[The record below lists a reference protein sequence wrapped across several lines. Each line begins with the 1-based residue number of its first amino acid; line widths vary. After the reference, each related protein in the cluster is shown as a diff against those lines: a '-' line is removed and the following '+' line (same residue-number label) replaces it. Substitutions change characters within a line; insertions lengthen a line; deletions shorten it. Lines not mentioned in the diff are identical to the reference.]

1 MSQKHAF
8 VIYAGASES
17 GRVFHALT
25 HAKQAHA
32 RGDNAEVYFAAEGT
46 QWPGV
51 LADASHPM
59 HGLFDDMLRAKVVKG
74 ACKTARMP
82 LGTPILQGQLAASSK
97 ARKRATDKSTSW
109 VWKTQ
114 AGAYGYSKEHEY
126 GTDTSCYYRHGMH

>member
-8 VIYAGASES
+8 VIYAGAGEP

-74 ACKTARMP
+74 ACENCANAFGHSDSARAACGLVQGSQASDGQIDI
-82 LGTPILQGQLAASSK
+82 LGLEDIGW
-97 ARKRATDKSTSW
+97 R
-109 VWKTQ
+109 VWLF
-114 AGAYGYSKEHEY
+114 
-126 GTDTSCYYRHGMH
+126 

>member
-25 HAKQAHA
+25 HAKQAHT

-46 QWPGV
+46 QWPGA

-59 HGLFDDMLRAKVVKG
+59 HGLFDDMLRTKVVKG
-74 ACKTARMP
+74 ACENCANAFGHSDSAKAACG
-82 LGTPILQGQLAASSK
+82 LVQG
-97 ARKRATDKSTSW
+97 
-109 VWKTQ
+109 TQ
-114 AGAYGYSKEHEY
+114 ASYGQIDILGLEDS
-126 GTDTSCYYRHGMH
+126 GWRVWLF